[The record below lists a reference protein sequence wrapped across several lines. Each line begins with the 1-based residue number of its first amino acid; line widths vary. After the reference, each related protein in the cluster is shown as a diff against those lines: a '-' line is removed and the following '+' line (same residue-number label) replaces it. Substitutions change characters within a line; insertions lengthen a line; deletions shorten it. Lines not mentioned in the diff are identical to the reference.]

1 MQFGWVGPKQAEQV
15 PEKEKA
21 GSESEKKLIGHL
33 GSQSGSV
40 VHRRLPNH
48 PARGASNQPQHLHRT
63 QVYFALR
70 NYPLNSPRPV
80 SIVKKILILTA
91 GFGEGH
97 NSAARGIRDAL
108 GQVVPDATVECR
120 DLFAEVFG
128 RVNEVARRAYL
139 VGINRAPHVWSA
151 IYSWIDQRRDFRHG
165 LRWFSRFRRRL
176 STIIERD
183 PPEVI
188 VSVYPPYPHFLDELY
203 GPAKGSKPR
212 RVVCVTDSITI
223 NSIWYRCS
231 VDYFLLANEQTADV
245 LARAGIDRAL
255 IRVFGF
261 PVSPRF
267 AALAGQK
274 IRPSGPPWRI
284 LQMIN
289 AGQGS
294 APALARWL
302 ARIPNTELTVTVGRD
317 ENLRRAVESIRD
329 ASAQKFT
336 IIGWTTELPQL
347 LASHHVLVSKAGG
360 ATVQEAIA
368 AACPIII
375 NQVVPGQEEGNAQL
389 ITQSNSGTVA
399 LNNDEVIATLTRAF
413 ADDAKLLQ
421 EWSENI
427 AKISRPAASLEI
439 AKFLLEL

>member
-1 MQFGWVGPKQAEQV
+1 
-15 PEKEKA
+15 
-21 GSESEKKLIGHL
+21 
-33 GSQSGSV
+33 
-40 VHRRLPNH
+40 
-48 PARGASNQPQHLHRT
+48 
-63 QVYFALR
+63 
-70 NYPLNSPRPV
+70 
-80 SIVKKILILTA
+80 VKKILILTA

-97 NSAARGIRDAL
+97 NSAARAIRDAL
-108 GQVVPDATVECR
+108 AQTSPELSVECR
-120 DLFAEVFG
+120 DLFAEGFG
-128 RVNEVARRAYL
+128 RVNSIARRAYL
-139 VGINRAPHVWSA
+139 VGINRAPRVWSA
-151 IYSWIDQRRDFRHG
+151 IYSWIDQRPDFRHG
-165 LRWFSRFRRRL
+165 LRWFSRVRKRL
-176 STIIERD
+176 SAIIGTDRPD
-183 PPEVI
+183 LI
-188 VSVYPPYPHFLDELY
+188 VSVYPPYSHFLDELY
-203 GPAKGSKPR
+203 GPANGSKPR

-231 VDYFLLANEQTADV
+231 ADYFLLANEQTADV
-245 LARAGIDRAL
+245 LARAGIDRRL

-267 AALAGQK
+267 AALGGKQ

-289 AGQGS
+289 AGQSS
-294 APALARWL
+294 ASSLSRWL
-302 ARIPNTELTVTVGRD
+302 ARIPNTQLTVTVGRD
-317 ENLRRAVESIRD
+317 EKVQRAVESIRD

-368 AACPIII
+368 AACPMII

-389 ITQSNSGTVA
+389 ITQTNSGTVA
-399 LNNDEVIATLTRAF
+399 LNNDEAIAILTRAF
-413 ADDAKLLQ
+413 ADDGKLLQ

-439 AKFLLEL
+439 ADFLLEL

>member
-1 MQFGWVGPKQAEQV
+1 
-15 PEKEKA
+15 
-21 GSESEKKLIGHL
+21 
-33 GSQSGSV
+33 
-40 VHRRLPNH
+40 
-48 PARGASNQPQHLHRT
+48 
-63 QVYFALR
+63 
-70 NYPLNSPRPV
+70 
-80 SIVKKILILTA
+80 VKKILILTA

-97 NSAARGIRDAL
+97 NSAARAIRDAL
-108 GQVVPDATVECR
+108 AQTSPELSVECR
-120 DLFAEVFG
+120 DLFAEAFG
-128 RVNEVARRAYL
+128 RVNSIARRAYL
-139 VGINRAPHVWSA
+139 VGINRAPRVWSA
-151 IYSWIDQRRDFRHG
+151 IYSWIDQRPDFRHG
-165 LRWFSRFRRRL
+165 LRWFSRVRKRL
-176 STIIERD
+176 SAIIGTDRPD
-183 PPEVI
+183 LI
-188 VSVYPPYPHFLDELY
+188 VSVYPPYSHFLDELY
-203 GPAKGSKPR
+203 GPANGSKPR

-231 VDYFLLANEQTADV
+231 ADYFLLANEQTADV
-245 LARAGIDRAL
+245 LARAGIDRRL

-267 AALAGQK
+267 AALGGKQ

-289 AGQGS
+289 AGQSS
-294 APALARWL
+294 ASSLSRWL
-302 ARIPNTELTVTVGRD
+302 ARIPNTQLTVTVGRD
-317 ENLRRAVESIRD
+317 EKVQRAVESIRD

-368 AACPIII
+368 AACPMII

-389 ITQSNSGTVA
+389 ITQTNSGTVA
-399 LNNDEVIATLTRAF
+399 LNNDEAIAILTRAF
-413 ADDAKLLQ
+413 ADDGKLLQ

-439 AKFLLEL
+439 ADFLLEL

>member
-1 MQFGWVGPKQAEQV
+1 
-15 PEKEKA
+15 
-21 GSESEKKLIGHL
+21 
-33 GSQSGSV
+33 
-40 VHRRLPNH
+40 
-48 PARGASNQPQHLHRT
+48 
-63 QVYFALR
+63 
-70 NYPLNSPRPV
+70 
-80 SIVKKILILTA
+80 VKKILILTA

-108 GQVVPDATVECR
+108 GQVAPNAAVECH
-120 DLFAEVFG
+120 DLFAETFG
-128 RVNEVARRAYL
+128 RVNEITRRAYL
-139 VGINRAPHVWSA
+139 FGINRAPRAWSA
-151 IYSWIDQRRDFRHG
+151 IYSWIDRRPDFPSG
-165 LRWFSRFRRRL
+165 LRWFSRLRKRL
-176 STIIERD
+176 SEIIGRD
-183 PPEVI
+183 RPDAI

-203 GPAKGSKPR
+203 GPANASKPK

-231 VDYFLLANEQTADV
+231 ADYFLLANEQTAEV
-245 LARAGIDRAL
+245 LASAGIDRAL

-267 AALAGQK
+267 AALAGQQK
-274 IRPSGPPWRI
+274 RPSGPPWRI

-289 AGQGS
+289 AGQSS
-294 APALARWL
+294 AALARWL

-317 ENLRRAVESIRD
+317 ENVRHAVQSIRD

-368 AACPIII
+368 AACPMII

-389 ITQSNSGTVA
+389 ITQTNSGTVA
-399 LNNDEVIATLTRAF
+399 LNNDEVIAALTRAF

-421 EWSENI
+421 EWSDNI